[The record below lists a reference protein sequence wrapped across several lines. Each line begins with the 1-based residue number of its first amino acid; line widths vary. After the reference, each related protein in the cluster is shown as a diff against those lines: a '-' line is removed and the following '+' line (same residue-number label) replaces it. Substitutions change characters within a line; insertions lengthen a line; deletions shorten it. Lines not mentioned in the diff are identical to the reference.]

1 MFSMIK
7 KPAARGIAV
16 SACAALLLSACG
28 GVVKEDGKNADPA
41 ADLPDAEI
49 VSPIAGME
57 CKTDSKP
64 TGDPIVVGG
73 SLSLTG
79 PLAPTATLHKAVGDL
94 VVEWVNECGGIDG
107 RPLEWKVLDD
117 QGAPATVT
125 SNYERLIGDK
135 VDFVMGPYGG
145 AAALAGA
152 GPVAR
157 AGYAYPT
164 ATNGAPDKLIG
175 ENHFPSWQ
183 IGGGVDDPAK
193 TWEAQAQTFVD
204 ALESGENPPKSVFYA
219 TSKFPTTLSYV
230 SATKPA
236 LEASG
241 AKTVGDVEYDL
252 GTTDFSSI
260 AIRIQNADPDLV
272 YVGGLGADITNLYQA
287 FDAIG
292 YTPKGIYVALPAP
305 AAVQGLGDKADG
317 LLLSS
322 IYENHPPLGDTD
334 VAKYF
339 AKAYSEVAAEEKLFP
354 LVETQAAAGFSAWQI
369 LLTGINEAG
378 VDNKAVI
385 EWLNGHDVDTL
396 VGTVNFDGFNNYGT
410 DFTRVAQIQDGKR
423 VLVWPK
429 DVAGA
434 DIDEKP

>member
-1 MFSMIK
+1 MSLTTSK
-7 KPAARGIAV
+7 SAVRGIAV

-28 GVVKEDGKNADPA
+28 GVVKEDAKNSDPA

-49 VSPIAGME
+49 VAPIAGME
-57 CKTDSKP
+57 CTTGTAP

-79 PLAPTATLHKAVGDL
+79 PLAPTATLHNAVAEL
-94 VVEWVNECGGIDG
+94 VVDWVNDCGGIKG

-117 QGAPATVT
+117 QSTPGTVT
-125 SNYERLIGDK
+125 TNYERLIGDK

-152 GPVAR
+152 GPVTR

-183 IGGGVDDPAK
+183 IGGGVDDP
-193 TWEAQAQTFVD
+193 ERMFDAQAATFVD
-204 ALESGENPPKSVFYA
+204 ALKSGGNPPESVFYA
-219 TSKFPTTLSYV
+219 TAKFPTTLSYAA
-230 SATKPA
+230 ATRPA
-236 LEASG
+236 LEEAG
-241 AKTVGDVEYDL
+241 AKTVGDVEYDM

-292 YTPKGIYVALPAP
+292 YTPKGVYVALPAP
-305 AAVQGLGDKADG
+305 AAVQGLGDKAEG

-322 IYENHPPLGDTD
+322 VYENHPPLGDTE
-334 VAKYF
+334 VARYF
-339 AKAYSEVAAEEKLFP
+339 AKAFSEVAAKDKLFP

-369 LLTGINEAG
+369 LLTGIQEAG

-385 EWLNGHDVDTL
+385 AWLNGHDVDTL
-396 VGTVNFDGFNNYGT
+396 VGSVNFDGYNNYGT

-423 VLVWPK
+423 VLVWPE

-434 DIDEKP
+434 ELVEKN